1 MKYIVRKNPNDNKW
15 YALGHVGDNQ
25 WMPVSDGY
33 NHKKQAPKIR
43 CHSGRSG
50 RGCSQRNQRIELTS
64 NQKEVQ

>member
-33 NHKKQAPKIR
+33 SRKKQAQKYAAI
-43 CHSGRSG
+43 
-50 RGCSQRNQRIELTS
+50 QVEVDAAARNEIKEL
-64 NQKEVQ
+64 N

>member
-33 NHKKQAPKIR
+33 KIKTQAEKIAK
-43 CHSGRSG
+43 
-50 RGCSQRNQRIELTS
+50 SQGKVDLAARRLVE
-64 NQKEVQ
+64 EV